1 MFATNQRSLFCES
14 VILEWHT
21 GGGDGSGG
29 GGGGGYL
36 HNGCRLL
43 ISPTVAQVSAAFVLT
58 AAFIYSLT
66 GGFSSPAPPQRTVF
80 TCSTSRAL
88 R

>member
-1 MFATNQRSLFCES
+1 MFATNQGSLFCES

-29 GGGGGYL
+29 GGAGGYL
-36 HNGCRLL
+36 HNGSRLL

-66 GGFSSPAPPQRTVF
+66 GGFPRLRRLRGLFSPVPPPE
-80 TCSTSRAL
+80 L
-88 R
+88 